1 MFGDAM
7 LSIDRMRVF
16 AAVFE
21 EGSFTAAAERL
32 NATQSGVSQQVARLE
47 RALGTQLLE
56 RGARGAVATP
66 AGRQLYAR
74 SIALLREISAVE
86 RGIADL
92 GRGATGS
99 ITLGAMPALTRS
111 LAGPVLRRYLA
122 ENPNVTVTLVERASS
137 ELIDQVVDD
146 RLDVAI
152 VPVFDAPSSLRCRL
166 LGRTREVLIARAGD
180 DGLHMRPVDVRTLSP
195 MRLILQS
202 EGNIRRRQVL
212 AYLRSRGVELDALID
227 MDSMFGTLE
236 FVQNSDFVTIV
247 PAVMV
252 APEIDNAALCVRPL
266 DLDGLGL
273 EVMAVSASRRKPS
286 AIVTAMVDQFD
297 RSLAAF
303 ERGLDTH
310 LGIG

>member
-1 MFGDAM
+1 M

-32 NATQSGVSQQVARLE
+32 NATQSGVSQQIARLE

-74 SIALLREISAVE
+74 SIALLREISTVE
-86 RGIADL
+86 RGIVDL

-99 ITLGAMPALTRS
+99 VTLGVMPALTRS
-111 LAGPVLRRYLA
+111 EAGPVLRRYLA
-122 ENPNVTVTLVERASS
+122 ENPNVTINLVERASS
-137 ELIDQVVDD
+137 ELIDEVVGD
-146 RLDVAI
+146 RLDAAI
-152 VPVFDAPSSLRCRL
+152 VPVFDAPPSLRCRL
-166 LGRTREVLIARAGD
+166 LGRSREALIARPAG
-180 DGLHMRPVDVRTLSP
+180 DGLHMRPVDVRAVSP

-202 EGNIRRRQVL
+202 EGSIRRRRVL
-212 AYLRSRGVELDALID
+212 AYLRSRGVELDALMD

-252 APEIDNAALCVRPL
+252 APEIDSAAMCVRPL
-266 DLDGLGL
+266 DLDGLAL
-273 EVMAVSASRRKPS
+273 EVMAVSAARREPS
-286 AIVTAMVDQFD
+286 PIVTEILDRFE

-303 ERGLDTH
+303 ERRLDLRLGL
-310 LGIG
+310 G

>member
-1 MFGDAM
+1 M

-47 RALGTQLLE
+47 RALGTRLLV

-74 SIALLREISAVE
+74 SIALLREISTVE

-99 ITLGAMPALTRS
+99 VTLGVMPALTRS
-111 LAGPVLRRYLA
+111 EMGPVLRRYLA
-122 ENPNVTVTLVERASS
+122 ENPNVTVNLVERASAD
-137 ELIDQVVDD
+137 LIEEVVDD
-146 RLDVAI
+146 RLDAAI
-152 VPVFDAPSSLRCRL
+152 IPVFDAPPSLRCRL
-166 LGRTREVLIARAGD
+166 LGRTREVLIGRAAD
-180 DGLHMRPVDVRTLSP
+180 EGLHMRPVDVRSVSP

-202 EGNIRRRQVL
+202 EGTIRRRQVL
-212 AYLRSRGVELDALID
+212 AYLRSRGVELDALMD

-236 FVQNSDFVTIV
+236 FVQNSNFVTIV

-252 APEIDNAALCVRPL
+252 APEIDSGAMTVRPL
-266 DLDGLGL
+266 DPQGLAL
-273 EVMAVSASRRKPS
+273 EVMAVSPSRREPS
-286 AIVTAMVDQFD
+286 PIVTAILDLVEGA
-297 RSLAAF
+297 LAEF
-303 ERGLDTH
+303 ERRLITR
-310 LGIG
+310 LRAA